1 MDVIHLNNTIYL
13 NEPLVLTIGQ
23 FDGIHKAHQELI
35 KKTVLAAKNQNAKS
49 AVITFLPHIDSVI
62 KGTNPNDFI
71 IDMPSKIEI
80 LNNLNVDYFNIN
92 LLVEIPILLPSYVTR
107 CVLAFIMDVCKTF
120 ELEIYY
126 EGIKNIEP
134 FDITGLMMF
143 MEKEKMYFIEEH
155 PEYEIFF
162 EDREKLTQICQYQQ
176 MMPYLPSKIKDEAVI
191 NPYIVMN
198 DNDYKKIVYSIHW
211 VAGTATVFPPH
222 LDYVHVEE
230 DGVVSIIPAPIFFKY
245 CHKYMYELR
254 DYMPNAVLLL
264 LCGRNVNR
272 AKKTMK
278 KARKDS
284 VPHTLFTNKKLIN
297 VVEK

>member
-1 MDVIHLNNTIYL
+1 MFI
-13 NEPLVLTIGQ
+13 
-23 FDGIHKAHQELI
+23 
-35 KKTVLAAKNQNAKS
+35 AKS
-49 AVITFLPHIDSVI
+49 GNNYGIINLDNEIKVDFKYSNINYYEDVVEMVYTDPVFDFPYRFLITKRSQVKSIY
-62 KGTNPNDFI
+62 
-71 IDMPSKIEI
+71 
-80 LNNLNVDYFNIN
+80 NLNVDYFNIN

-134 FDITGLMMF
+134 FDMTGLMMF

-155 PEYEIFF
+155 PEQEIFF

-176 MMPYLPSKIKDEAVI
+176 MMPYLPSKIKDEATI

-198 DNDYKKIVYSIHW
+198 DNDYKEIVYSIHW
-211 VAGTATVFPPH
+211 VAGTAMVFPPH

-230 DGVVSIIPAPIFFKY
+230 DGLVSIIPAQIFFKY

-254 DYMPNAVLLL
+254 DYMPNATLLL

-272 AKKTMK
+272 AKKAMK

-297 VVEK
+297 IVEK

>member
-1 MDVIHLNNTIYL
+1 MSITIHFFRNRSLERIDYEKLIDYFDSMETCHINYYEDVVEMVYTDPVFDFPYRFLITKRSQVKSIY
-13 NEPLVLTIGQ
+13 
-23 FDGIHKAHQELI
+23 
-35 KKTVLAAKNQNAKS
+35 
-49 AVITFLPHIDSVI
+49 
-62 KGTNPNDFI
+62 
-71 IDMPSKIEI
+71 
-80 LNNLNVDYFNIN
+80 NLNVDYFNIN

-134 FDITGLMMF
+134 FDMTGLMMF

-155 PEYEIFF
+155 PEQEIFF

-176 MMPYLPSKIKDEAVI
+176 MMPYLPSKIKDEATI

-198 DNDYKKIVYSIHW
+198 DNDYKEIVYSIHW
-211 VAGTATVFPPH
+211 VAGTAMVFPPH

-230 DGVVSIIPAPIFFKY
+230 DGMVSIIPAPIFFKH
-245 CHKYMYELR
+245 CQKYMYELR
-254 DYMPNAVLLL
+254 DYMPNATLLL

-272 AKKTMK
+272 AKKAMK
-278 KARKDS
+278 KARRDS
-284 VPHTLFTNKKLIN
+284 VPHKLFTNKKLIN
-297 VVEK
+297 IVEK